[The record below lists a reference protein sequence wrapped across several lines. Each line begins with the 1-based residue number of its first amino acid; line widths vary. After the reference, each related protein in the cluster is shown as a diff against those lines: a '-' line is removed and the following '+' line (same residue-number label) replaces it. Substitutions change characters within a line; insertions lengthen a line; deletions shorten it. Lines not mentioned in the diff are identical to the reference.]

1 MKRYALKAAAIV
13 FAVGFLSWNLPGF
26 AEARIQRPGLT
37 QSEIKGK
44 GKTGYQ
50 KGMSRWEDLSPEQ
63 QQHMEEMAK
72 QRATQANQT
81 GKEYWNSLSPEEQ
94 QKLMEGK
101 GRVVNHAKERWQQK
115 PQ

>member
-1 MKRYALKAAAIV
+1 MKRYVLKAAAIV
-13 FAVGFLSWNLPGF
+13 FAIGFLSWNLPGF
-26 AEARIQRPGLT
+26 ADARMQRPGLT
-37 QSEIKGK
+37 QSQIKEKGK
-44 GKTGYQ
+44 AGYE
-50 KGMSRWEDLSPEQ
+50 KGMNRWEDLSPEQ

-81 GKEYWNSLSPEEQ
+81 GKEFWNSLSAEEQ

-101 GRVVNHAKERWQQK
+101 GRVVNNAKGRWQKK